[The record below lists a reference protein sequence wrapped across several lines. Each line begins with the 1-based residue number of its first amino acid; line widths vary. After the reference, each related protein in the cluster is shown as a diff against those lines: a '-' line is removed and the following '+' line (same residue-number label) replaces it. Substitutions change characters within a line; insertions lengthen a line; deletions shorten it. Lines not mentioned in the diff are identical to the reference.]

1 MAEKLLTIREVAYTL
16 SLSEKEVIDLSEKG
30 KIPAYKVGGL
40 YLRFQKD
47 QIDQYKVKV
56 DSAAHK
62 ISIKPAFTFSE
73 RLKDFFYFYDFY
85 LLSGI
90 LIAMLL
96 AIIIRG

>member
-1 MAEKLLTIREVAYTL
+1 MAEKLLTIREVAYAL
-16 SLSEKEVIDLSEKG
+16 SLSEKEVIDLSEEG

-47 QIDQYKVKV
+47 QIDQYKVKIDTV
-56 DSAAHK
+56 THRV
-62 ISIKPAFTFSE
+62 SIKPQFTFSE

-90 LIAMLL
+90 LIAILL

>member
-16 SLSEKEVIDLSEKG
+16 SLSEKEVIDLSEQG

-47 QIDQYKVKV
+47 QIDQYKVKI
-56 DSAAHK
+56 DTTTHK

-90 LIAMLL
+90 LIAILL
-96 AIIIRG
+96 AIIIKG